1 MLITILEIISMEHN
15 LPFQKTDYT
24 PSTPSAFKKTH
35 NRGHI
40 NLYLN
45 DNSHIYA
52 ERGNTNH
59 WFVNIDT
66 TLKLVKNDKVHVRLS
81 GCLSIAE
88 IVHWENNAS
97 STYFEG
103 RMVARLDG

>member
-66 TLKLVKNDKVHVRLS
+66 TLKLVKNDKVHVRFS
-81 GCLSIAE
+81 GDF
-88 IVHWENNAS
+88 AS
-97 STYFEG
+97 TNVASTTYFEG
-103 RMVARLDG
+103 RMIARLEE